1 MDKNE
6 AVVRVLNNKKG
17 DDDFT
22 GAARIPGKWWL
33 FRRCWFP
40 SIRFPRF
47 LSHVTKYRYLHI
59 LKTNIAKYRSTS
71 VSECNFDKP
80 AYFLAIG
87 FIRFS
92 KNAENKVILGSI
104 FSKLSHTN
112 TQHFYM

>member
-17 DDDFT
+17 DDDF
-22 GAARIPGKWWL
+22 
-33 FRRCWFP
+33 
-40 SIRFPRF
+40 
-47 LSHVTKYRYLHI
+47 TKYRYLHI

-92 KNAENKVILGSI
+92 KNV
-104 FSKLSHTN
+104 
-112 TQHFYM
+112 